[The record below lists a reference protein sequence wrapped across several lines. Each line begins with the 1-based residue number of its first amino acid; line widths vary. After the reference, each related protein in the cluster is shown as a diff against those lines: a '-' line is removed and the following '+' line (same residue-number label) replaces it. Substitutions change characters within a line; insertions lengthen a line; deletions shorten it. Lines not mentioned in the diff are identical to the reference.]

1 MTPQEKNYNHP
12 LTKKDAQQNNLQQQ
26 VKDKFQEKLYVEV

>member
-1 MTPQEKNYNHP
+1 MTPKEKKYNHP